1 MVAYVE
7 YARITPK
14 ELDKVVCTA
23 CPNAYVMNYPV
34 EYADDMY
41 ERGDYGCDD
50 IPDELIIAGKSPDAL
65 VKPEPPEYRNAD
77 DRIERG
83 EHAK

>member
-14 ELDKVVCTA
+14 ELDKVVCTV
-23 CPNAYVMNYPV
+23 CPNAYVMSYPV

-41 ERGDYGCDD
+41 EAVVCF
-50 IPDELIIAGKSPDAL
+50 
-65 VKPEPPEYRNAD
+65 VEPPTTLEEITVNMALAPYLDQGAP
-77 DRIERG
+77 
-83 EHAK
+83 